1 LFNKK
6 TIKDI
11 ELNGQ
16 RVLLRADYNV
26 PVENGRIT
34 DDYRMKRSLP
44 TLRFILDQ
52 PGTSIVIISHLGR
65 PKGPE
70 DKDLSLKPVAEH
82 LSKLL
87 DKEVG
92 FVGDCIGEEAKR
104 AADSLQA
111 GGILMFENVRFHP
124 EEEKN
129 DPAFAKQLA
138 DAAGAQLFVQD
149 GFGVVHRA
157 HASTEAIAK
166 CLPAVAGLLLADE
179 IETITKVM
187 EQPQRPLVAVIG
199 GAKISDKIEVLNR
212 LIDVADCIAVTGAMA
227 NNFLL
232 AQGVKVGKSLVE
244 SDVTGTAQ
252 EILHRARETE
262 KNRPFSFL
270 IPADVVVSTKMDG
283 TAATRIVDLSS
294 HSIADIESYPKL
306 PRPTAYTVEPDE
318 MILDIGPLSA
328 LHIAGVIKFCKTV
341 IWNGPCGVTEVKGM
355 AGAQNPFA
363 HGTKIIAD
371 AMIGESNQDKNKP
384 YSLVGG
390 GDTAAY
396 VESQGLVEDFN
407 FVSTGGGASL
417 ELMSGHKLPGVEVLQ
432 DK

>member
-1 LFNKK
+1 
-6 TIKDI
+6 
-11 ELNGQ
+11 
-16 RVLLRADYNV
+16 
-26 PVENGRIT
+26 
-34 DDYRMKRSLP
+34 
-44 TLRFILDQ
+44 
-52 PGTSIVIISHLGR
+52 
-65 PKGPE
+65 
-70 DKDLSLKPVAEH
+70 
-82 LSKLL
+82 
-87 DKEVG
+87 
-92 FVGDCIGEEAKR
+92 
-104 AADSLQA
+104 
-111 GGILMFENVRFHP
+111 
-124 EEEKN
+124 
-129 DPAFAKQLA
+129 
-138 DAAGAQLFVQD
+138 
-149 GFGVVHRA
+149 
-157 HASTEAIAK
+157 
-166 CLPAVAGLLLADE
+166 LPAVAGLLLADE
-179 IETITKVM
+179 IEPITKVM
-187 EQPQRPLVAVIG
+187 EQPQRPLAAVIG
-199 GAKISDKIEVLNR
+199 GAKISDKVEVLNR

-341 IWNGPCGVTEVKGM
+341 IWNGPCGVTEVKGL

-371 AMIGESNQDKNKP
+371 AIIGESNQDKNKP

-407 FVSTGGGASL
+407 FVSTGGGATL